1 MKAIK
6 RLQEKWKLGTGQFW
20 LVILTF
26 ALGGSLSG
34 RLCSF
39 LLKLVFLEKNWAF
52 WLVYPLFLTILWPF
66 SVLFVSFFTGQFRFF
81 KGYLSR
87 VGAKVFGIGGA
98 DSTSGSSGST
108 LDATSGQSSFKTVAA
123 PSTASAAPATSS
135 ISSAAPSF
143 STAAPIHIAIFA
155 SGAGSNARKIIE
167 YFEGAGSDFASAGS
181 GLAAAGDSSLTTTGS
196 KSSSSQVKV
205 SLIVCNVPDAGVLA
219 IAKEKGIPTLL
230 INKNEFAATGYV
242 ESLHNADIQFI
253 VLAGFLWKV
262 PEVLVRAYQPGM
274 KIDGALVNGKENVSK
289 GIINIHP
296 ALLPKY
302 GGKGMYGSRVHE
314 AVIAAGEKES
324 GITIHWVNEHYDEG
338 GIIFQATC
346 EVVSGDTPDT
356 LADKIHILEHA
367 HFAPTIEKLLE

>member
-1 MKAIK
+1 VGEFILVLVGGFGKKRHLWGRMKFIQN
-6 RLQEKWKLGTGQFW
+6 LQEKWKVGGSQFW
-20 LVILTF
+20 LIMLTF

-39 LLKLVFLEKNWAF
+39 LLNLAFLEKNWAF

-66 SVLFVSFFTGQFRFF
+66 SVLFVSLFTGQFRFF
-81 KGYLSR
+81 RGYLGR

-108 LDATSGQSSFKTVAA
+108 LDATTSEPSGKSVAA
-123 PSTASAAPATSS
+123 PSTAS
-135 ISSAAPSF
+135 
-143 STAAPIHIAIFA
+143 AAPIHIAIFA

-167 YFEGAGSDFASAGS
+167 YFEGVSS
-181 GLAAAGDSSLTTTGS
+181 GLAAAGDSSLTSEVS
-196 KSSSSQVKV
+196 KSTSSQVKV

-274 KIDGALVNGKENVSK
+274 KIDGALFNGKENVSK

-314 AVIAAGEKES
+314 AVIATGEKES

-346 EVVSGDTPDT
+346 EVVSGDTPET
-356 LADKIHILEHA
+356 LANKIHLLEHA
-367 HFAPTIEKLLE
+367 HFAPTIAKLLG